1 MQNKKHFDTV
11 VNFKSVLDSVSSSFC
26 SAKWLQSTTLLFN
39 GETHS
44 CHHPARHKINVEDIK
59 NNPKGIHNTPVKL
72 AARQDLLNGV
82 QTPECDYCWRI
93 ENSIANNM
101 SDRHYKSAAHWAR
114 KKIKNVLDSK
124 LGEDI
129 NPTYFEVAF
138 ESTCNFSCMYC
149 SPEVSSQY
157 MAEVEKH
164 GSYKLSGDSSLHD
177 PNFIR
182 QIGKYPIRHDEP
194 NPYIDAFWAWWPDL
208 YKDLE
213 VFRITGGEPLL
224 SKHTWTVFDYAKNN
238 PNSKLEIAVNTN
250 LGVPDKLIDQLID
263 NIKEVKQ
270 NVKEVKIY
278 TSIEAAGPAAE
289 YIRFG
294 MDYVKF
300 IANINRLLSELP
312 GQRVVIM
319 TTINALSAFSF
330 VDFLAKMVEIRTA
343 FEGTGSSLGLSFNYL
358 RWPVFQDIRIL
369 PDNIKEE
376 IGNDIRQFMKDNK
389 QFFIGEELDQVER
402 LIKYMKQDIPNRDS
416 LLEDFKCFYNQYD
429 QRKGLSFAQTFP
441 QIARLVK

>member
-1 MQNKKHFDTV
+1 MDNKKHFDTV
-11 VNFKSVLDSVSSSFC
+11 VNFRNTLDDVSSSFC
-26 SAKWLQSTTLLFN
+26 LAKWLQSTTLLFN

-59 NNPKGIHNTPVKL
+59 NNPRGIHNTPVKL

-114 KKIKNVLDSK
+114 KKLKNVLDSN

-164 GSYKLSGDSSLHD
+164 GAYKLSGDNSLHD
-177 PNFIR
+177 PNYIR

-224 SKHTWTVFDYAKNN
+224 SKHTWAVLDYAKKN
-238 PNSKLEIAVNTN
+238 PNTKLEIAVNTN

-278 TSIEAAGPAAE
+278 TSVEAAGPAAE

-294 MDYVKF
+294 MDYTKF
-300 IANINRLLSELP
+300 IANINRLLSEIP

-330 VDFLAKMVEIRTA
+330 VDFLTKMVEIRTA
-343 FEGTGSSLGLSFNYL
+343 FKDTKSTLGLSFNYL

-376 IGNDIRQFMKDNK
+376 IGIDIRQFMKDNK
-389 QFFIGEELDQVER
+389 QFFIREELDQVER

>member
-1 MQNKKHFDTV
+1 
-11 VNFKSVLDSVSSSFC
+11 
-26 SAKWLQSTTLLFN
+26 
-39 GETHS
+39 
-44 CHHPARHKINVEDIK
+44 
-59 NNPKGIHNTPVKL
+59 
-72 AARQDLLNGV
+72 
-82 QTPECDYCWRI
+82 
-93 ENSIANNM
+93 
-101 SDRHYKSAAHWAR
+101 
-114 KKIKNVLDSK
+114 
-124 LGEDI
+124 
-129 NPTYFEVAF
+129 
-138 ESTCNFSCMYC
+138 
-149 SPEVSSQY
+149 

-224 SKHTWTVFDYAKNN
+224 SKHTWTVLDYAKNN

-263 NIKEVKQ
+263 NIKEVRQ

-294 MDYVKF
+294 MDYAKF
-300 IANINRLLSELP
+300 IANINRLLLEIP

-330 VDFLAKMVEIRTA
+330 VEFLAKMVEIRTT
-343 FEGTGSSLGLSFNYL
+343 FKDTKSTLGLSFNYL

-429 QRKGLSFAQTFP
+429 HRKGLSFAQTFP